1 MTMNNIIENQIAKF
15 VSKNKIIKRS
25 ILSQAFNINCE
36 KITLDNNKSLVA
48 KYYIIEN
55 KKFNSIESET
65 KSLLYLLKKFPHT
78 FPSVKYFTDDLLIM
92 DYIEHDDNKNK
103 NYQNILAREILK
115 LHSMSNKNYGFEFDS
130 QIGGLKQ
137 DNSYNSNWINF
148 FGEQRLNII
157 FELINQNDSMPK
169 DTNKLIEKLLRSLE
183 SRIPKNPKPSLLH
196 GDLWSGN
203 ILFHNNNFAGFIDP
217 GIYFGHNE
225 LELAYLTWFKYIDD
239 IFLNIYSEAVSLH
252 NDYLE
257 YEPIYQLYFSL
268 LNVFLWDRNYIVDVN
283 RLLNKLRL

>member
-1 MTMNNIIENQIAKF
+1 MNNIIENQITKF
-15 VSKNKIIKRS
+15 VSKNKIIERS
-25 ILSQAFNINCE
+25 ILSQSFNISCE
-36 KITLDNNKSLVA
+36 KITLDDNKSVVA

-55 KKFNSIESET
+55 KKFNSIKSET

-137 DNSYNSNWINF
+137 DNSYSSNWINF

-157 FELINQNDSMPK
+157 FELINQTDSMPK
-169 DTNKLIEKLLRSLE
+169 NINQLIEKLLRNLE

-196 GDLWSGN
+196 GDLWGGN

-225 LELAYLTWFKYIDD
+225 LELAYLTWFKYVDD
-239 IFLNIYSEAVSLH
+239 TFLNIYSDTISLH
-252 NDYLE
+252 NDYFE
-257 YEPIYQLYFSL
+257 YEPIYQIYFSL
-268 LNVFLWDRNYIVDVN
+268 LNVFLWNRDYVLDVN
-283 RLLNKLRL
+283 KLLNKLGL

>member
-1 MTMNNIIENQIAKF
+1 MNDIIENQIAKF

-78 FPSVKYFTDDLLIM
+78 FPSVKYFSKDLLIM
-92 DYIEHDDNKNK
+92 DYIEHNNIKDE
-103 NYQNILAREILK
+103 NYQYILAKEILK
-115 LHSMSNKNYGFEFDS
+115 LHSINNKNYGFEFDS

-137 DNSYNSNWINF
+137 DNSYSSNWVKF
-148 FGEQRLNII
+148 FSEQRLNMI
-157 FELINQNDSMPK
+157 FELINTNSSMPS
-169 DTNKLIEKLLRSLE
+169 DTNKLVEKLLRDLE
-183 SRIPKNPKPSLLH
+183 NRIPKDPKSCLLH
-196 GDLWSGN
+196 GDLWEGN
-203 ILFHNNNFAGFIDP
+203 ILFYNNNFAGFIDP

-225 LELAYLTWFKYIDD
+225 LELAYLTWFKYVDD
-239 IFLNIYSEAVSLH
+239 TFLKIYSNTINIHKSYF
-252 NDYLE
+252 D

-268 LNVFLWDRNYIVDVN
+268 LNVYLWDKKYIHDVN
-283 RLLNKLRL
+283 RLLNLIS

>member
-1 MTMNNIIENQIAKF
+1 MINNIIENQITKF
-15 VSKNKIIKRS
+15 VSNNKIIERS

-78 FPSVKYFTDDLLIM
+78 FPSVKYFSKDLLIM
-92 DYIEHDDNKNK
+92 DYIEHNNNKDK
-103 NYQNILAREILK
+103 NYQNILAKEILK
-115 LHSMSNKNYGFEFDS
+115 LHSINNKNYGFEFDS

-137 DNSYNSNWINF
+137 DNSYSSNWVKF
-148 FGEQRLNII
+148 FSEQRLNMI
-157 FELINQNDSMPK
+157 FELINTNSSMPS
-169 DTNKLIEKLLRSLE
+169 DTNKLVEKILRDLE
-183 SRIPKNPKPSLLH
+183 NRIPKDPKSCLLH
-196 GDLWSGN
+196 GDLWEGN

-225 LELAYLTWFKYIDD
+225 LELAYLTWFKYVDD
-239 IFLNIYSEAVSLH
+239 TFLKIYSNTINIHKSYF
-252 NDYLE
+252 D

-268 LNVFLWDRNYIVDVN
+268 LNVYLWDKKYIHDVN
-283 RLLNKLRL
+283 RLLNLIS